1 MGLMSVSGLV
11 SNLRTLFCNMTV
23 FSIRLC
29 VTLQRNHNVEDKTR
43 IDVFMSPVSS
53 SLVCVH
59 QPTASQIQRV
69 YFTHVSR
76 EDLWILV
83 SNKESRK
90 KTPEEN
96 TVAKLGNV
104 QLAILIEG

>member
-1 MGLMSVSGLV
+1 MFLG
-11 SNLRTLFCNMTV
+11 
-23 FSIRLC
+23 
-29 VTLQRNHNVEDKTR
+29 
-43 IDVFMSPVSS
+43 PVSS

-59 QPTASQIQRV
+59 QPTASQVQRL
-69 YFTHVSR
+69 YFMHVSR

-83 SNKESRK
+83 SNEESRT

-104 QLAILIEG
+104 QLVILIEG